1 MKALDLSG
9 SNLNAITAFFFYE
22 DILHKEHKCILGLRN
37 SNCYK
42 ATLHNIILN
51 KIIELEEI

>member
-1 MKALDLSG
+1 MKALDLSKCYHCI
-9 SNLNAITAFFFYE
+9 LFYE

-42 ATLHNIILN
+42 ATLHNLILN